1 MELLSIEECEVVIR
15 FDVDELDLIAEGL
28 RRAGAD
34 VSTAEGARCH
44 FWRALG
50 LALSAASIP
59 ARMVADIPADR
70 HPARYLEGLRRRM
83 ARLAGEEEPPAA

>member
-1 MELLSIEECEVVIR
+1 VKLVSIEECEVTIAL
-15 FDVDELDLIAEGL
+15 DVDELDLIAEGL
-28 RRAGAD
+28 RRAGRDAG
-34 VSTAEGARCH
+34 TGERPQRY

-70 HPARYLEGLRRRM
+70 HPARYMESLERRM
-83 ARLAGEEEPPAA
+83 ARLSGEEEPPAA